1 MFYHKHKSFDRY
13 IYLRALYNK
22 NLLFKNYDLN
32 MFCSDQK
39 IQLTFRSN
47 IDSIVNNSHKLFY

>member
-22 NLLFKNYDLN
+22 NLLFKNYDL
-32 MFCSDQK
+32 CSAVMRK
-39 IQLTFRSN
+39 YN
-47 IDSIVNNSHKLFY
+47 